1 MSNIFSLEGKVA
13 LVIGGAGGIGSALS
27 MGMAENG
34 AKVVIASRSGLETLG
49 KFAEEIKAKTGMET
63 MAHQV
68 DVTNEESMAVLVKDV
83 LARFGAIDILVNA
96 FGLNMKRP
104 ALEYPMDDWDKLFA
118 VNVRGTMIACKH
130 VANTMKERG
139 KGSII
144 NLSSVRGIR
153 GYGGGNAAY
162 CGTKGAVE
170 LITKTLAIELA
181 PFNIRVNALGPAL
194 IITQGTIHIQNN
206 PELANKYKALIPMGR
221 LSVPEDLIGPAVY
234 LASDA
239 ACFHTG
245 QTLFID
251 GGATAS

>member
-1 MSNIFSLEGKVA
+1 MSDLFSLEGKVA

-27 MGMAENG
+27 LGMAQNG
-34 AKVVIASRSGLETLG
+34 AKVCVADVLG
-49 KFAEEIKAKTGMET
+49 MDVLTKFAEEIKSKTGKDT
-63 MAHQV
+63 MAQQV
-68 DVTNEESMAVLVKDV
+68 DVTSEESMAKLVKSV
-83 LARFGAIDILVNA
+83 LDKFGDIDICVNA

-104 ALEYPMDDWDKLFA
+104 ALEYPMDDWDKMFN
-118 VNVRGTMIACKH
+118 VNVKGTMIACKH
-130 VANTMKERG
+130 VANVMKDKK

-153 GYGGGNAAY
+153 GYGGGNSAY

-181 PFNIRVNALGPAL
+181 PFNVRVNALGPAL
-194 IITQGTIHIQNN
+194 IITQGTIHIQQN

-221 LSVPEDLIGPAVY
+221 LGLPEDLVGPAVY

-239 ACFHTG
+239 SRFHTG

>member
-1 MSNIFSLEGKVA
+1 MSNIFSLHGKVA

-27 MGMAENG
+27 LGMAQNG
-34 AKVVIASRSGLETLG
+34 AKVVVASRSGLDTLG
-49 KFAEEIKAKTGMET
+49 RFAEEIKAKTGQEAI
-63 MAHQV
+63 AHQV
-68 DVTNEESMAVLVKDV
+68 DVTNEESMATLVKDV
-83 LARFGAIDILVNA
+83 VAQFGAIDILVNA

-118 VNVRGTMIACKH
+118 VNVKGTMISCKH
-130 VANTMKERG
+130 VAKVMKEKG

-144 NLSSVRGIR
+144 NLS
-153 GYGGGNAAY
+153 

-194 IITQGTIHIQNN
+194 IITQGTIHIQQN

-221 LSVPEDLIGPAVY
+221 LSVPEDLVGPAVY